1 MDTTCLTLPVSN
13 TQPCSSPVEAA
24 RASAILQ
31 PMLDHDG
38 IHQKILISMISRAAG
53 RTCHGRFTGSRL
65 RAADAHVP
73 PRRNSPQIADPAS
86 ALGAKLATQPAWAFN
101 EPVG

>member
-1 MDTTCLTLPVSN
+1 MGE
-13 TQPCSSPVEAA
+13 SS
-24 RASAILQ
+24 RRYRGLRNR

-38 IHQKILISMISRAAG
+38 VHQKILNSMTGRAAG
-53 RTCHGRFTGSRL
+53 RTCHCRFTGSRL
-65 RAADAHVP
+65 RAADARVQ

-86 ALGAKLATQPAWAFN
+86 ALGATLATQPAWAFN